1 MCHSLTNYIYLP
13 FLFDCT
19 WTGAPGCINDS
30 LLTGLEFVEG
40 LESYF
45 FVSRWTFHQ
54 LVHSCSW
61 LICALLSELNVGIND
76 YTFTNKNLQYPFK
89 SIYHCLGNG
98 QSSLVVL
105 SLRTSW
111 MWTRLESFGTSGY
124 DLHTRRNNTLRSS
137 HFNNPFEISNQVI
150 EGSTPMN
157 FLGACDSDPLLF
169 ADHVLMLLRYK
180 AWSPFNSFLWEWS
193 QFAVCNLF

>member
-13 FLFDCT
+13 FLFDCA

-61 LICALLSELNVGIND
+61 LVCLLLSELNVGIND
-76 YTFTNKNLQYPFK
+76 NTFTNKNLQYPFK
-89 SIYHCLGNG
+89 SIYHCLGSG
-98 QSSLVVL
+98 QSSSFIL

-124 DLHTRRNNTLRSS
+124 GLHTRQNNTLRSS

-157 FLGACDSDPLLF
+157 FLGACDSDPLLS
-169 ADHVLMLLRYK
+169 ADHVLMFLRYK